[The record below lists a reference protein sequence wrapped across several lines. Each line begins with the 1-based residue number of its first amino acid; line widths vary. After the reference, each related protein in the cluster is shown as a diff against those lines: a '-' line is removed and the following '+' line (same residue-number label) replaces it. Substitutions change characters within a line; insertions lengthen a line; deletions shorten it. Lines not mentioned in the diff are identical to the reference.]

1 MTAETANNLF
11 REQVTERRRQRLYG
25 DVVLSDSRISS
36 RLVVGIAAISLLL
49 IVWATTATY
58 PRTEAVPGVVMTSQP
73 SAKVF
78 AIRNGVAER
87 VFVRDG
93 SAVRRGQPLV
103 FIGVDMRDEDTR
115 GAARDSLTALT
126 GQTDSVKAQMQAAHD
141 ALSSEREKLSASL
154 ETNAGEQATLRE
166 QSVIQAAIIR
176 SKEEE
181 IRRITPVAEKGFISQ
196 MEMDRRRQSLLAE
209 RQRAEQI
216 KQQLVQLA
224 TRRNETVAQLRRLPM
239 DELREK
245 AQLQGELGS
254 LFQQRSR
261 ARVDV
266 GYTILA
272 PVDGRVTALQA
283 SSGRS
288 VDPRVPLLSVM
299 PQRSVF
305 QVQLYAPSK
314 AVGFIRVGQQ
324 VRISY
329 DAFPYKQ
336 FGTFAGTIASISRTA
351 YAPGEIDVPVKIE
364 EPVYLIRVRLANET
378 VPAFGKPLP
387 LQSGMTLQGTVILER
402 RSFVDWLLQPLNSVR
417 KRT

>member
-1 MTAETANNLF
+1 MTAATANSLF

-36 RLVVGIAAISLLL
+36 RLVIAIGVISVSL

-58 PRTEAVPGVVMTSQP
+58 SRTEGVPGVVMTSEP

-78 AIRNGVAER
+78 ALRTGVVER
-87 VFVRDG
+87 VFVSEG
-93 SAVRRGQPLV
+93 SVVRRGQPLA
-103 FIGVDMRDEDTR
+103 FIGVDVRDEDRR
-115 GAARDSLTALT
+115 GAAKESLTALT
-126 GQTDSVKAQMQAAHD
+126 DQTDSVKAQMQAAHG

-154 ETNAGEQATLRE
+154 QTNAGEQVTLRE
-166 QSVIQAAIIR
+166 QSAIQAAIIR

-181 IRRITPVAEKGFISQ
+181 LRRIAPVAAKGFISQ
-196 MEMDRRRQSLLAE
+196 MDMDQRRQSLLAE
-209 RQRAEQI
+209 RQRAEQL

-224 TRRNETVAQLRRLPM
+224 TRRNETAAQLRRLPLE
-239 DELREK
+239 ELRQNAE
-245 AQLQGELGS
+245 LQGELGS
-254 LFQQRSR
+254 LVQQRSR
-261 ARVDV
+261 ASVDV
-266 GYTILA
+266 GYTILS

-283 SSGRS
+283 SPGRS
-288 VDPRVPLLSVM
+288 VDPRVPLLSVL
-299 PQRSVF
+299 PHRLNF

-314 AVGFIRVGQQ
+314 AVGFIRVGQR

-351 YAPGEIDVPVKIE
+351 YAPGEIDVPLKIE
-364 EPVYLIRVRLANET
+364 EPVYLLRVRLANET
-378 VPAFGKPLP
+378 VPAFNSPLP

>member
-1 MTAETANNLF
+1 MTAATANNLF

-36 RLVVGIAAISLLL
+36 RFVIAIGVISVSL

-58 PRTEAVPGVVMTSQP
+58 PRTEGVPGVVMTSEP

-78 AIRNGVAER
+78 ALRTGVAER
-87 VFVRDG
+87 VFVREG
-93 SAVRRGQPLV
+93 SVVRRGQPLV
-103 FIGVDMRDEDTR
+103 FIGVDMRDEDRR
-115 GAARDSLTALT
+115 GAAKESLTAIT
-126 GQTDSVKAQMQAAHD
+126 DQTDSVKAQMQAAHD

-154 ETNAGEQATLRE
+154 QTNAGEQATLRE

-181 IRRITPVAEKGFISQ
+181 LRRITPVAEKGFISQ
-196 MEMDRRRQSLLAE
+196 MDMDQRRQSLLAE
-209 RQRAEQI
+209 RQRAEQL

-224 TRRNETVAQLRRLPM
+224 TRRNETAAQLRRLPM
-239 DELREK
+239 DELRQK
-245 AQLQGELGS
+245 AELQGELGS
-254 LFQQRSR
+254 LVQQRSR
-261 ARVDV
+261 ASVDV
-266 GYTILA
+266 GYTILS

-283 SSGRS
+283 SPGRS
-288 VDPRVPLLSVM
+288 VDPRVPLLSVL
-299 PQRSVF
+299 PHRSNF
-305 QVQLYAPSK
+305 RVQLFAPSK
-314 AVGFIRVGQQ
+314 AVGFIRMGQQ

-351 YAPGEIDVPVKIE
+351 YAPGEIDAPVKIE
-364 EPVYLIRVRLANET
+364 EPVYLLRVRLANEM
-378 VPAFGKPLP
+378 VPAFNSPLP

>member
-1 MTAETANNLF
+1 MTAATANNLF

-25 DVVLSDSRISS
+25 DVILSDSRISS
-36 RLVVGIAAISLLL
+36 RLVIAIAAISLSL

-58 PRTEAVPGVVMTSQP
+58 PRTEGVAGVVMTSEL

-78 AIRNGVAER
+78 ALRTGVAEQ
-87 VFVRDG
+87 VFVSEG
-93 SAVRRGQPLV
+93 SVVRRGQPLA
-103 FIGVDMRDEDTR
+103 FIGVDMRDEDRR
-115 GAARDSLTALT
+115 GAAKESLTALSD
-126 GQTDSVKAQMQAAHD
+126 QTDSVKAQMQAAHD

-154 ETNAGEQATLRE
+154 ETNSGEQATLRE
-166 QSVIQAAIIR
+166 QSLIQAAIIG

-181 IRRITPVAEKGFISQ
+181 LRRITPVAEKGFISQ
-196 MEMDRRRQSLLAE
+196 MDMDQRRQSLLAE

-224 TRRNETVAQLRRLPM
+224 TRRNETAAQLRRLPM
-239 DELREK
+239 DELRQRAE
-245 AQLQGELGS
+245 LQGELGS

-266 GYTILA
+266 GYTILS

-283 SSGRS
+283 SPGRS
-288 VDPRVPLLSVM
+288 VDPRVPLLSVL
-299 PQRSVF
+299 PQRSTF
-305 QVQLYAPSK
+305 HVQLYAPSK

-364 EPVYLIRVRLANET
+364 EPVYLVRVRLTNET
-378 VPAFGKPLP
+378 VPAFNSPLP

>member
-36 RLVVGIAAISLLL
+36 RLVVAIAAISLSL

-58 PRTEAVPGVVMTSQP
+58 PRTEAVPGLVMTSQP

-93 SAVRRGQPLV
+93 SAVRRGQPLA

-245 AQLQGELGS
+245 AALQGELGS

-266 GYTILA
+266 GYTILS

-283 SSGRS
+283 SPGRS

>member
-36 RLVVGIAAISLLL
+36 RLVVGIAAISLSL

-181 IRRITPVAEKGFISQ
+181 IRRITPVADPKHSHEWGHLHFVVSPSQAEIHDYEVRVSEKPITASDPSSFTQGRQANVAALEDGMLVVPPGGAPGTSVDGDFGHLSPDTTYFVAIRAKNTCAEVSDYAIGSFTTTRVNFTKLSGCFVATAAFGSAMEPQVESLRQARDALRTRSEVFAAATDLYYRSGPVAASIISRS
-196 MEMDRRRQSLLAE
+196 DSLRALA
-209 RQRAEQI
+209 RTLLGPIVAAAQTASPLTDPARAP
-216 KQQLVQLA
+216 A
-224 TRRNETVAQLRRLPM
+224 
-239 DELREK
+239 
-245 AQLQGELGS
+245 LQGIRASEASESSPGRRG
-254 LFQQRSR
+254 FAAPASR
-261 ARVDV
+261 
-266 GYTILA
+266 
-272 PVDGRVTALQA
+272 
-283 SSGRS
+283 
-288 VDPRVPLLSVM
+288 
-299 PQRSVF
+299 
-305 QVQLYAPSK
+305 
-314 AVGFIRVGQQ
+314 
-324 VRISY
+324 
-329 DAFPYKQ
+329 
-336 FGTFAGTIASISRTA
+336 
-351 YAPGEIDVPVKIE
+351 
-364 EPVYLIRVRLANET
+364 
-378 VPAFGKPLP
+378 
-387 LQSGMTLQGTVILER
+387 
-402 RSFVDWLLQPLNSVR
+402 
-417 KRT
+417 

>member
-36 RLVVGIAAISLLL
+36 RLVVAIAAISLSL

-87 VFVRDG
+87 VFVHDG
-93 SAVRRGQPLV
+93 SAVRRGQPLA

-154 ETNAGEQATLRE
+154 ESNAGEQATLRE

-266 GYTILA
+266 GYTILS

-283 SSGRS
+283 SPGRS

-378 VPAFGKPLP
+378 VPAFGRPLP